1 VIWVI
6 AGYPGEVKVAP
17 SNIIYRVIARPEVG
31 EGDTTV
37 EAE

>member
-6 AGYPGEVKVAP
+6 AGYPGVVKVAP
-17 SNIIYRVIARPEVG
+17 SNIIYRVMACPEVG
-31 EGDTTV
+31 EGHTTG